1 MPQDPKAPQV
11 VWIACRAAPKGRC
24 AGQQATVMKAVRT
37 PGGGSITHY
46 KCQTCGRRF
55 GVQV

>member
-1 MPQDPKAPQV
+1 MANHPEQPTT
-11 VWIACRAAPKGRC
+11 VWIACRAAPRGRC
-24 AGQQATVMKAVRT
+24 EGNHAVLLKTVRT

-46 KCQTCGRRF
+46 KCSTCGRRF

>member
-1 MPQDPKAPQV
+1 MTQPTDRPTT

-24 AGQQATVMKAVRT
+24 EGNQAVVLKTVKT

-46 KCQTCGRRF
+46 KCSTCGRRF

>member
-1 MPQDPKAPQV
+1 MAQDTKPPTT
-11 VWIACRAAPKGRC
+11 VWIACRAAPTGRC
-24 AGQQATVMKAVRT
+24 EGKQALIVKSIKT